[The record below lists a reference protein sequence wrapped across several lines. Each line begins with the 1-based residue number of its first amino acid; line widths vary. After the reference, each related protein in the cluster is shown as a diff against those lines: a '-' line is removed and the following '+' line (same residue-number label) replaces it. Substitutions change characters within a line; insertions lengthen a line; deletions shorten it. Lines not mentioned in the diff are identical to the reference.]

1 MSFYLN
7 IIRDRFQLNGA
18 LNACLIVVVLSI
30 TAVGCATQHLEDSAI
45 ITVEGMV
52 TVRGNVPFNAV
63 ILETDGH
70 NLYIL
75 KMDAATRDALTTPAM
90 IRVRGRLYLDTW
102 NALPFAHLEVI
113 HLERQD
119 AE

>member
-7 IIRDRFQLNGA
+7 IIRDRLQLNGA

-30 TAVGCATQHLEDSAI
+30 SAVGCVSQHLEDSAI
-45 ITVEGMV
+45 ITVEGIV

-75 KMDAATRDALTTPAM
+75 KMDTATRDALTTPAM

-102 NALPFAHLEVI
+102 NAVAFAHLEVKE
-113 HLERQD
+113 LVRREN
-119 AE
+119 